1 MLHVELLPFQE
12 VTVLSIMPVGKKYWP
27 LITKTLLSGRTLEA
41 RADGAK
47 IVKSGL
53 RINFFASLQGNYDV
67 LLYCMLPNC
76 LSISLN
82 SSKYILFIS

>member
-1 MLHVELLPFQE
+1 ML
-12 VTVLSIMPVGKKYWP
+12 MGKKYRP

-53 RINFFASLQGNYDV
+53 WINFFASLQGNYDV
-67 LLYCMLPNC
+67 LLYCMLLNYLC
-76 LSISLN
+76 ISFN
-82 SSKYILFIS
+82 SSKYYSSHDQVCLVNLEIVYLKYS